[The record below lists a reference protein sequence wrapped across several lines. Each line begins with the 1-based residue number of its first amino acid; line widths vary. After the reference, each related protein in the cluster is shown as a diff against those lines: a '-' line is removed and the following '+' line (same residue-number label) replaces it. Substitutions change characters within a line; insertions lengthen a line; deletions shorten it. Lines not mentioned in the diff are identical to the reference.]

1 VELDGKATCTGDKHF
16 SLSFSCCALPRVT
29 GEKKVREEA
38 SVATGR
44 RGCGGWR
51 ATVEACSRTTGAGAG
66 GGARA
71 TGTKEQETAA
81 SLRRIGIRPTGAAHG
96 PSPVGGSGGFAHIEI
111 DDFLSL

>member
-1 VELDGKATCTGDKHF
+1 VELDGKATCIGNKHF
-16 SLSFSCCALPRVT
+16 SLSFSRCALPQVT

-38 SVATGR
+38 SVATGW
-44 RGCGGWR
+44 RGCGSWR
-51 ATVEACSRTTGAGAG
+51 ATMEACGRTTGAGAG

-71 TGTKEQETAA
+71 TGTKEQGTVV
-81 SLRRIGIRPTGAAHG
+81 SLRRIERRPMGAAHG